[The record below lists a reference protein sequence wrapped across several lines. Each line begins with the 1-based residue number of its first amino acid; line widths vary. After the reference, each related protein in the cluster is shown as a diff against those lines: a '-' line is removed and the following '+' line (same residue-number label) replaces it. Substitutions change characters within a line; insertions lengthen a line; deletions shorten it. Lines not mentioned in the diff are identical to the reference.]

1 MKPKI
6 GQDYSRYGLYFKPK
20 AGSALAEFEDKWF
33 AANRPNEIIGIPKR
47 YGLHATLKAPFK
59 LDEQHSFDELF
70 AAIKQLSVDF
80 SPIYVGA
87 LAQRKIES
95 FLALVPKSNC
105 PDLDQL
111 AFDCVRM
118 IDPYRAPIEAREL
131 ERRRAVSLNLEEEK
145 MLAQWGYPYVKD
157 SFRFHITLTGNLHEK
172 QVENIQPELDDLL
185 KPVLSEPLIIED
197 ICLVGDPGEG
207 KPFRLL
213 ERFSLTK

>member
-1 MKPKI
+1 MKSKI
-6 GQDYSRYGLYFKPK
+6 SQTYFRYGLYFKPK
-20 AGSALAEFEDKWF
+20 AGSALAEFEGKWF
-33 AANRPNEIIGIPKR
+33 TANRPDEIIGIPKR

-59 LDEQHSFDELF
+59 LDEQKTFDGMF

-87 LAQRKIES
+87 LAQRKIGS

-131 ERRRAVSLNLEEEK
+131 ERRRTVSLSSEEEK
-145 MLAQWGYPYVKD
+145 MLRNWGYPYVKD
-157 SFRFHITLTGNLHEK
+157 SFRFHITLTGNLDEK
-172 QVENIQPELDDLL
+172 QVKYIQPELGDLL
-185 KPVLSEPLIIED
+185 KPVLSEPLMIED